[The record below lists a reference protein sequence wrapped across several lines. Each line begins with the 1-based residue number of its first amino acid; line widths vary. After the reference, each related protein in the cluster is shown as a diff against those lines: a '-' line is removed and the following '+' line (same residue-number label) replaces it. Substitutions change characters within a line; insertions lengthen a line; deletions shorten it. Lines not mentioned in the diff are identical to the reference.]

1 MRPVS
6 ELRFHWADAYRID
19 SQDGFVWTA
28 VPLADPAVTIAR
40 NSSGELRT
48 ALRDHYAEQ
57 GTMGRLMDRLRAIVP
72 TGHGFA
78 PVVASALRL

>member
-1 MRPVS
+1 MIDREQRRALA

-19 SQDGFVWTA
+19 IHDGFVWTA

-48 ALRDHYAEQ
+48 ALRNHYAEQ
-57 GTMGRLMDRLRAIVP
+57 AGRRTAGGCS
-72 TGHGFA
+72 T
-78 PVVASALRL
+78 

>member
-57 GTMGRLMDRLRAIVP
+57 AGRRTAG
-72 TGHGFA
+72 GH
-78 PVVASALRL
+78 ST